1 MALPGPM
8 SCSKKSDVF
17 ESAEH
22 DTFLFTTYIKPRAK
36 IRPPIWTMD
45 FSTSTQCNRRWRD
58 SREQSLWRHTQ
69 IHLTNGTLVAHDV
82 RQDASF
88 DVQLCVKMMEEL
100 RQRQMMCRDASRFCQ
115 MATVHLPTQNLLSRS
130 PRWREMEATCAK
142 TFLSPVHAQSP
153 TTPVTTSISW
163 RMFMHVCFTQAETF
177 WSLLLGSQQPKD
189 NAAASD
195 GDVREQSPPVRVG
208 TTA

>member
-1 MALPGPM
+1 MSWKHLSSPGSSDESLDGSPARDLRRAGNLKRRTSYMALPGPM

-115 MATVHLPTQNLLSRS
+115 MATVHLPTQNLLS
-130 PRWREMEATCAK
+130 
-142 TFLSPVHAQSP
+142 
-153 TTPVTTSISW
+153 
-163 RMFMHVCFTQAETF
+163 
-177 WSLLLGSQQPKD
+177 
-189 NAAASD
+189 
-195 GDVREQSPPVRVG
+195 
-208 TTA
+208 